1 VVSAT
6 VYIALLV
13 VSAVLTTGL
22 GIYAYRHREEPG
34 ASAFVALMA
43 ILTNWSAVYAIGLS
57 TTDEFWRI
65 LWLRTV
71 WFSTGTIEVW
81 LLLFALAYTGHDEFI
96 NRKTVAMLLVVPGLI
111 IFATWTNP
119 IHHLFWTEHNIV
131 HSGGLVLVNPTW
143 GVLFWVE
150 VIYTYLLVAV
160 ASALLIRLIYQSD
173 YLFTDQSAL
182 LLVGIATPFVASA
195 ADVFVFADQPAIDPT
210 PFAFTVTGVAFAYA
224 LFRRQLFD
232 MVPATRQLGRNAAIS
247 QLDAGVVIVDN
258 ANRIV
263 YCNTAAEEVLECDAA
278 DAVGRDVELLVDE
291 SRLDFDTAD
300 ALAEV
305 ERDGDVYEV
314 RTSPITD
321 RRDRRIGNTL
331 VVHDVTARKEREQRL
346 ARQRDELETVNDLNA
361 VIRGVNQAL
370 VSALSRGEIEETVC
384 ERVADADLYRT
395 ACIADMATW
404 NGDADRWT
412 VAGDTDR
419 WGAGD
424 GDASAGPPVV
434 EGELGGGDGVDSGD
448 AGDESTAQ
456 LVAGSDGED
465 GTWTVVPLVY
475 GRTVYGA
482 LGLYTDR
489 ETVSDRERSVLGELG
504 ETIGHAINAVET
516 RQLLSAETVVELELE
531 VDDDSDP
538 LVAASAEADATFEL
552 EGLVPAGEGGPVAY
566 LLVSDADTATA
577 REALDSVTRGAVR
590 TVREGE
596 EGLLE
601 WTASGET
608 PLGTLV
614 DHGASVSEV
623 RADGGRARYD
633 LAIASDSNV
642 RALVDHLDE
651 QFDGTRVLSK
661 REQTRAVEDVGELPG
676 DGLEDLTDRQR
687 EVLEA
692 AYRAGYFE
700 WPRDSNAEE
709 VAETLDISSATLHS
723 HLRKAEGSI
732 LADMFDASR
741 EE

>member
-1 VVSAT
+1 MVAAG

-13 VSAVLTTGL
+13 VSAVLTTAL
-22 GIYAYRHREEPG
+22 GIYAYRHRDEPG

-43 ILTNWSAVYAIGLS
+43 ILTNWSAVYAIGLV

-65 LWLRTV
+65 VWLRAV

-96 NRKTVAMLLVVPGLI
+96 NRKTVATLLVVPATV

-119 IHHLFWTEHNIV
+119 LHNLFWTEHNIV
-131 HSGGLVLVNPTW
+131 QSGGLVLVDPSW

-173 YLFTDQSAL
+173 YLFTDQSVL

-195 ADVFVFADQPAIDPT
+195 TDVFVLSDQPAIDPT

-232 MVPATRQLGRNAAIS
+232 LVPATRQLGRNAAIS

-263 YCNTAAEEVLECDAA
+263 YCNTAAEEVLDCDAA

-291 SRLDFDTAD
+291 SRLDFDTDD

-305 ERDGDVYEV
+305 ERDGDTYEI

-321 RRDRRIGNTL
+321 RRGRRIGNTL

-370 VSALSRGEIEETVC
+370 VSALSREEIEETVC
-384 ERVADADLYRT
+384 EKIAAADLYRT
-395 ACIADMATW
+395 AAIADMPTW
-404 NGDADRWT
+404 SGEADRWT
-412 VAGDTDR
+412 TAGDADAS
-419 WGAGD
+419 GGD
-424 GDASAGPPVV
+424 GPPAPPAV
-434 EGELGGGDGVDSGD
+434 EGELGPDDGD
-448 AGDESTAQ
+448 AATNLAADAQ
-456 LVAGSDGED
+456 S
-465 GTWTVVPLVY
+465 GTWSVVPLVY

-489 ETVSDRERSVLGELG
+489 ESVSDRERSVLGELG
-504 ETIGHAINAVET
+504 ESIGHAINAVET
-516 RQLLSAETVVELELE
+516 RQLLSAESVVELELE
-531 VDDDSDP
+531 LDDDSDP
-538 LVAASAEADATFEL
+538 LVAAATAADCRFDL
-552 EGLVPAGEGGPVAY
+552 EGLVPAGEDGPVAY
-566 LLVSDADTATA
+566 LLVAGTDTEAA
-577 REALDSVTRGAVR
+577 REALDGVATGAVR
-590 TVREGE
+590 TIREGE
-596 EGLLE
+596 DGLLE
-601 WTASGET
+601 WRVTGDA

-614 DHGASVSEV
+614 DHGASVTEV

-633 LAIASDSNV
+633 LAIASASNV
-642 RALVDHLDE
+642 RSLVDHLGE
-651 QFDGTRVLSK
+651 QFDGARVLSK
-661 REQTRAVEDVGELPG
+661 RERTRAVEDAGELPG
-676 DGLEDLTDRQR
+676 DGFDDLTDRQR
-687 EVLEA
+687 EVLDA

-732 LADMFDASR
+732 LADMFDTD
-741 EE
+741 EGP